1 MWKLPL
7 RASGFSIQCPRGMEL
22 CLSSLGGDR
31 GCIWSA
37 YMVTGK
43 QVDLFSEHA
52 SYLKCLL
59 SHSVIDFCSFC
70 FQKYS
75 KAVDG
80 TWKFL
85 RNTFRNHLAGSLLSG
100 RTGLLSLLFSLWNIC
115 KKVRP
120 LFLKDLSEFMV
131 SSIPKVGICQGIT
144 IRALKMFLIV
154 FFLFWIGFLH
164 RWSGCS
170 CWHRQP
176 HMSCDF
182 RDTSCLRKCSLRPSL
197 AVSFYSTTRDPGF
210 QCVCSGRGT
219 RRHYYLGLLE
229 RTDLEEAVP

>member
-1 MWKLPL
+1 
-7 RASGFSIQCPRGMEL
+7 MERY
-22 CLSSLGGDR
+22 LSSLWGDW
-31 GCIWSA
+31 CCVWSV

-43 QVDLFSEHA
+43 HDDLFSQHA

-59 SHSVIDFCSFC
+59 SHRVIGFCSFH
-70 FQKYS
+70 FQKHS

-85 RNTFRNHLAGSLLSG
+85 RNTFRNRLAESLLSG
-100 RTGLLSLLFSLWNIC
+100 RTGLLSVLFSLWNIC
-115 KKVRP
+115 KKIRP

-131 SSIPKVGICQGIT
+131 SSTPKVRLCQEIS

-154 FFLFWIGFLH
+154 FFLFWIGLLH

-170 CWHRQP
+170 CWHRHP

-182 RDTSCLRKCSLRPSL
+182 RDTSCPR
-197 AVSFYSTTRDPGF
+197 
-210 QCVCSGRGT
+210 
-219 RRHYYLGLLE
+219 
-229 RTDLEEAVP
+229 